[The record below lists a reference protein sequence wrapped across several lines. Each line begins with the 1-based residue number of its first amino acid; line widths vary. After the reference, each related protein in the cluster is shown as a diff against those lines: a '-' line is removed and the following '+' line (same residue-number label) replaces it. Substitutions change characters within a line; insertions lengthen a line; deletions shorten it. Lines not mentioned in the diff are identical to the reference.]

1 MDNGINRVDGGWDIR
16 SMRGSGIGELIIGGH
31 LRLHTG
37 SSRIEVHSPAALTTN
52 HEVVPVHA
60 SARLDLDRLP
70 QLLDQVVAEVH
81 AADSGSLRVR
91 FAHGWRL
98 DVPVSSSPSLPTPSS
113 PSSTAT
119 AAGRS
124 PKPTC
129 APPCVTSSHLPFR
142 PPEHWLLQLTHR
154 PARPGVAR
162 GRLATGGGGR

>member
-16 SMRGSGIGELIIGGH
+16 SMRGSGIGEMVIGGH

-37 SSRIEVHSPAALTTN
+37 SNRIEVHGPAELTTH

-60 SARLDLDRLP
+60 SARLNLDRLP

-98 DVPVSSSPSLPTPSS
+98 DVPVSSSAVGWIIALHGSCFIRSLP
-113 PSSTAT
+113 
-119 AAGRS
+119 
-124 PKPTC
+124 
-129 APPCVTSSHLPFR
+129 
-142 PPEHWLLQLTHR
+142 
-154 PARPGVAR
+154 
-162 GRLATGGGGR
+162 GGGVSMPGRQGLRANRHQQPLLDFPSADE